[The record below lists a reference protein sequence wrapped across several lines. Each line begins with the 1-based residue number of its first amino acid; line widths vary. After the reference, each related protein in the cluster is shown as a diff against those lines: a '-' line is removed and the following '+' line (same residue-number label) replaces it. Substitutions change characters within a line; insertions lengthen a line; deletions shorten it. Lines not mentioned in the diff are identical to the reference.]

1 MELNLKDKK
10 SAEYAVSEFFKNWIK
25 KDFKTINKY
34 IQITFLKGNDKV
46 FNNFEKYWAM

>member
-25 KDFKTINKY
+25 KT
-34 IQITFLKGNDKV
+34 LKPLISIYKLP
-46 FNNFEKYWAM
+46 F